1 MEQRRDLSSSSA
13 SSAGHPDDDR
23 AVVRLRGPDDV
34 IGILPWRLGFHPAES
49 LVVVVL
55 QGARRRER
63 LVMRLDLPAPDDEA
77 AVAGE
82 TAARVS
88 QAEADEV
95 LLVVYTDERG
105 RDGEL
110 PRSDLVDDLVGLL
123 DDAGV
128 DVPEAVLVRGGRRWS
143 YLCADPRC
151 CPHEGVALPDRPTPA
166 ADAYAAEAV
175 GHGTVVLP
183 DRDALR
189 RSVAPPDNPVAAAVR
204 EQAWDELDVLLT
216 SRDLAA
222 TSAELLTRLRAQL
235 GRGEPVEPSPAQAL
249 LVALGLRDTRARDA
263 LMTAALDDDAAQVR
277 DLLGRVA
284 RLVDDEVAAPVC
296 TTLGWLA
303 YTSGEG
309 ALALVAVERALRAE
323 PGCTMA
329 RLLLGGI
336 DGMVPPSAL
345 RAISRAVR
353 SEVAQEDATG
363 WARSRQGGGGR
374 GGRGGGNAG

>member
-1 MEQRRDLSSSSA
+1 MVQRRDGSRRGGW
-13 SSAGHPDDDR
+13 AGRPDDGR

-34 IGILPWRLGFHPAES
+34 IGILPWRLGFHPSES
-49 LVVVVL
+49 LVLVVL
-55 QGARRRER
+55 QGSRRRER

-77 AVAGE
+77 AVADE
-82 TAARVS
+82 TASRAV

-95 LLVVYTDERG
+95 LVVVYTDEPG
-105 RDGEL
+105 LDGAL

-123 DDAGV
+123 DDDGI
-128 DVPEAVLVRGGRRWS
+128 DVPEAVLVSGGRRWS

-151 CPHEGVALPDRPTPA
+151 CPPEGIPLPDRPTPA

-175 GHGTVVLP
+175 VRGTVVLP
-183 DRDALR
+183 DRAALR
-189 RSVAPPDNPVAAAVR
+189 RSVTPSDSAVAVAVR
-204 EQAWDELDVLLT
+204 EQAWDELDLVLT

-222 TSAELLTRLRAQL
+222 TSAGLLARLRERIA
-235 GRGEPVEPSPAQAL
+235 RGDRDGPSPAEAL

-263 LMTAALDDDAAQVR
+263 LMTAALDDDADDVR
-277 DLLGRVA
+277 DLLGQVA
-284 RLVDDEVAAPVC
+284 RLVGDEVAAPVC
-296 TTLGWLA
+296 TVLGWLA

-345 RAISRAVR
+345 RDVSRAVR
-353 SEVAQEDATG
+353 ADLSADG
-363 WARSRQGGGGR
+363 P
-374 GGRGGGNAG
+374 